1 MKLIESMET
10 FAWFQD
16 GEIPSSVSDIDVVAY
31 LLTRNGYSR
40 KEDAE
45 EDGVA
50 VKKVTF
56 SVSISI
62 KSVE

>member
-10 FAWFQD
+10 FAWFPE
-16 GEIPSSVSDIDVVAY
+16 GETPSSVNDIDVVAY

-45 EDGVA
+45 EDNVI